1 MIALALLAQATTTPP
16 PPVPPQDWTALPP
29 FPLVRAAITP
39 EATAYV
45 RGEVESERCRLA
57 NTSPAISP
65 ADGVRVVAPVAILI
79 GPAGGVRQVVPAA
92 IGCPTVEQ
100 YTVGYVIALTRTGS
114 AASRPG
120 WYRLSVAYRW

>member
-1 MIALALLAQATTTPP
+1 MIALALLAQAAATTPV
-16 PPVPPQDWTALPP
+16 PPVPPQDWTVLPP

-45 RGEVESERCRLA
+45 RGEVESERCRIA
-57 NTSPAISP
+57 TSP

-92 IGCPTVEQ
+92 IGCPSVEQ